1 MTPPAVRE
9 EARRRDARPDER
21 RPGAAPVRP
30 VASLREDLALA
41 FRLAER
47 FGFHEGI
54 CNHFSVRVG
63 DGPGRDAGAGPDG
76 GAERY
81 LINPYG
87 LHWSVMTADA
97 LLLIDG
103 DGRVLEGHGEV
114 EDTAR
119 FIHVAGH
126 RANPRHTVLL
136 HTHMPWATV
145 LTMLDGDAGTL
156 RMAHQTA
163 CRFHGRIDHEPE
175 FGGLAHDDAEGERLA
190 RRAAARAD
198 VDVVML
204 ANHGVVV
211 GGSSV
216 ATAFDDLYYLE
227 RACRQQVLAMQTGAP
242 LRTLPDAVVA
252 ETARQF
258 VRDLD
263 ANAERHFRALGD
275 VLVHSPDRA
284 FTF

>member
-1 MTPPAVRE
+1 MPDH
-9 EARRRDARPDER
+9 ARA
-21 RPGAAPVRP
+21 
-30 VASLREDLALA
+30 REDLALA
-41 FRLAER
+41 LRLAER

-54 CNHFSVRVG
+54 CNHFSVCL
-63 DGPGRDAGAGPDG
+63 AGADASGAG
-76 GAERY
+76 GGSAERY

-87 LHWSVMTADA
+87 LHWSAVTADD

-103 DGRVLEGHGEV
+103 DGRVLEGTGEV

-126 RANPRHTVLL
+126 RANPRHVALL
-136 HTHMPWATV
+136 HTHMPYATA

-156 RMAHQTA
+156 AMAHQTA

-175 FGGLAHDDAEGERLA
+175 FGGLAHDEAEGERLA
-190 RRAAARAD
+190 RRAAARPD

-211 GGSSV
+211 GAPSV

-242 LRTLPDAVVA
+242 LRTLPDAVV
-252 ETARQF
+252 EDTARQF
-258 VRDLD
+258 SRDLD
-263 ANAERHFRALGD
+263 AVAERHFRALGA
-275 VLVHSPDRA
+275 VLASAPDRVM
-284 FTF
+284 TF